1 MSLIAM
7 LESSKEVAMAARE
20 AAELQSAQ
28 DVADFEEYGAD
39 LAKALDEEEILAA
52 EEALRLGM
60 KFDVSAWRSVE
71 PRASR
76 QHTPHRLY
84 AVDSR
89 ASSVARPRRPTHP
102 VRTTSARFW
111 QDEEQEAASER
122 EREDLELARR
132 VLAEDETGQI
142 DTAKDERLA
151 RQLDD
156 QLRKEAEQV
165 AKLEKRERQLA
176 DKELCHS
183 DLRMALS
190 LAQEIEAQEQALIR
204 DEKRDRRLAEQLVK
218 EEGKLL
224 KDLPQ
229 TEEKLKMMAK
239 SINGEMLPMR
249 ARLLARLGVSRK
261 ALMDTTNRSQQL
273 GVAH

>member
-60 KFDVSAWRSVE
+60 KFD
-71 PRASR
+71 
-76 QHTPHRLY
+76 
-84 AVDSR
+84 
-89 ASSVARPRRPTHP
+89 
-102 VRTTSARFW
+102 
-111 QDEEQEAASER
+111 DEEQEAASER

-249 ARLLARLGVSRK
+249 TRLLARLGVSRK